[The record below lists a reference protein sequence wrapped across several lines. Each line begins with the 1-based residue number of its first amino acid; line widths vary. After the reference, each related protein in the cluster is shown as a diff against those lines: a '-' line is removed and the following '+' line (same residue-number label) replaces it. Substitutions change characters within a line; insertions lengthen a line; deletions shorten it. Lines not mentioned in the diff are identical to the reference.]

1 MSEKV
6 YSIASPS
13 ICTKEKSHV
22 VVAGSG
28 PDRNEKV
35 YSFSI
40 TPANTEN
47 KNDVDYP
54 ICIAPYA
61 RYKAV
66 EGDNAGV
73 TATKVRAKGILT
85 DVVENALRQIEV
97 EAYISNTIDFDLNR
111 NINAVNIEMQHS
123 QRMDSLSVQL
133 ISAKESPQHRRIF
146 DINHIEGV
154 ESTKPS
160 EIEAMVHA
168 SDETNLITNE
178 YEAAPIIQQDLLKG
192 KLREFAAGVE
202 VLPEWVN
209 VARIVY
215 GECFYNDLMADRVTT
230 DYEAVSMHNKT
241 SDIVTRELKAT
252 HAEVTLS
259 TAVPNILPVSIAEN
273 ETGDIQQKEI
283 LLHAPVQFE
292 VGTKEREVKGIIE
305 EFDLFN
311 GMGIPV
317 YLPDYDLFARMQRD
331 IETSIATQYESNRL
345 EEIESVN
352 LLPYENIE
360 SAYLIRDIDVE
371 QINLDYSIRTKEL
384 AADVIA
390 NNEVSKKINVFD
402 SERNESASF
411 TRTKEQYANV
421 DTTHA
426 FERIVETLDSV
437 YADQQE
443 FANKENVFTEA
454 VEVGQEVKN
463 ASRVL
468 SVKDISGTDDANKSQ
483 NIFEIQTIV
492 AEEAER
498 LHEINAGISTA
509 DYSHRILKELQGVS
523 PDVTFA
529 EVKNELQATV
539 VELDQADI
547 EGTAVLTH
555 VDEISS
561 FGLKERLIITHVDT
575 NEVANKTEK
584 EFQANIEEFD
594 LFEGL
599 GIPVYLPEFDLF
611 GRVQKELETRIS
623 LFNNSSKSLNVM
635 QMKLDQTIE
644 SEKAIKEHT
653 TAVIEEVASDIV
665 PVILDTEHISLDIS
679 YKQDTQQALITEQE
693 AFTGIRE
700 FESGIISDITPADKE
715 VITRDTNVIETV
727 DAARE
732 SERYAIVSEQELLER
747 QAIVD
752 AVTNEVDTF
761 DRGHELESVAEEYE
775 QFERMPER
783 ESVLEDNERF
793 KMARVLDTEK
803 PDELLVIEKE
813 NNDPKLWLRHSR
825 QSWWTNSNWKKTR

>member
-22 VVAGSG
+22 VVVGSG
-28 PDRNEKV
+28 PNQNEKV

-54 ICIAPYA
+54 VCIAPYA

-66 EGDNAGV
+66 KEDNAGI
-73 TATKVRAKGILT
+73 TATKVRAKGIFT

-97 EAYISNTIDFDLNR
+97 EAYISNATDSDLNR
-111 NINAVNIEMQHS
+111 NINVANIEMQHS
-123 QRMDSLSVQL
+123 QRMDRISVQL
-133 ISAKESPQHRRIF
+133 ISAEESPQHRRIF

-154 ESTKPS
+154 ESEKPS

-178 YEAAPIIQQDLLKG
+178 YEAAPIIKQDLLKG

-202 VLPEWVN
+202 ALPEWVN

-215 GECFYNDLMADRVTT
+215 GEGFYNDLMADRVTT
-230 DYEAVSMHNKT
+230 DYETVSMHNEMGE
-241 SDIVTRELKAT
+241 IVTRELKTT
-252 HAEVTLS
+252 HAEVILS
-259 TAVPNILPVSIAEN
+259 SAVPNILPVSIAEN

-283 LLHAPVQFE
+283 LLHAPAQFE
-292 VGTKEREVKGIIE
+292 FGTKEREVKGIIE

-331 IETSIATQYESNRL
+331 IETSIAKQYELNRV
-345 EEIESVN
+345 EEIENVD
-352 LLPYENIE
+352 LLPYEDIE
-360 SAYLIRDIDVE
+360 SAYLIRDIDVD
-371 QINLDYSIRTKEL
+371 QINLDHSIRTKEL

-390 NNEVSKKINVFD
+390 GNEVSKKINIFD

-411 TRTKEQYANV
+411 TRTKEQYVNV
-421 DTTHA
+421 DTTHT

-437 YADQQE
+437 YANQQE
-443 FANKENVFTEA
+443 FANKENVFTA
-454 VEVGQEVKN
+454 AIEVGQEVEN
-463 ASRVL
+463 TSRIL
-468 SVKDISGTDDANKSQ
+468 SVKDISETDDANKSQ

-492 AEEAER
+492 TEAAER
-498 LHEINAGISTA
+498 LHEINAGIADA
-509 DYSHRILKELQGVS
+509 DYSHRIFKELQGVS

-539 VELDQADI
+539 VELEQADK
-547 EGTAVLTH
+547 EDTAALTH

-561 FGLKERLIITHVDT
+561 FGLKERVLITDVNTD
-575 NEVANKTEK
+575 EVANKTEK
-584 EFQANIEEFD
+584 ELQATIEEFD

-611 GRVQKELETRIS
+611 GRVQKELETRIA
-623 LFNNSSKSLNVM
+623 LFNDSSKSLNVM
-635 QMKLDQTIE
+635 QMKLDKTIE
-644 SEKAIKEHT
+644 SEKAMKEHT
-653 TAVIEEVASDIV
+653 TAVIEEVATETV
-665 PVILDTEHISLDIS
+665 PVILDAEHITLDIS
-679 YKQDTQQALITEQE
+679 YKQDSQQALITDQE

-700 FESGIISDITPADKE
+700 FEVGIISDITPADKE
-715 VITRDTNVIETV
+715 VISADTNVIETV

-747 QAIVD
+747 QTSIEA
-752 AVTNEVDTF
+752 ATNEGDTF
-761 DRGHELESVAEEYE
+761 YREHELESVTEKYE
-775 QFERMPER
+775 RFERTPER
-783 ESVLEDNERF
+783 ESVLEDNELF
-793 KMARVLDTEK
+793 KMERVLDTEK
-803 PDELLVIEKE
+803 PDELIVIEKE
-813 NNDPKLWLRHSR
+813 NDDPKLWLRHSR

>member
-22 VVAGSG
+22 VVVGSG
-28 PDRNEKV
+28 PNQNEKV

-54 ICIAPYA
+54 VCIAPYA

-66 EGDNAGV
+66 KEDNAGI

-85 DVVENALRQIEV
+85 DAVENALRQIEV
-97 EAYISNTIDFDLNR
+97 EAYISNATDSDLNR
-111 NINAVNIEMQHS
+111 NINVANIEMQHS
-123 QRMDSLSVQL
+123 QRMDRISVQL
-133 ISAKESPQHRRIF
+133 ISGEESSQHRRIF

-154 ESTKPS
+154 ESEKPN
-160 EIEAMVHA
+160 EIEVMVHA

-178 YEAAPIIQQDLLKG
+178 YEAAPIIKQDLLKG

-215 GECFYNDLMADRVTT
+215 GEGFYNDLMADRVTT
-230 DYEAVSMHNKT
+230 DYEAVSMHNET
-241 SDIVTRELKAT
+241 SEIVTRELKAT
-252 HAEVTLS
+252 HAEFTLS

-273 ETGDIQQKEI
+273 ETGDIQQKEMH
-283 LLHAPVQFE
+283 LHALAQFE
-292 VGTKEREVKGIIE
+292 FGTKEREVKGIIE

-331 IETSIATQYESNRL
+331 IETSIAKQYELNRV
-345 EEIESVN
+345 EEIENVD
-352 LLPYENIE
+352 LLPYEDIE
-360 SAYLIRDIDVE
+360 SAYLIRDIDVG
-371 QINLDYSIRTKEL
+371 QINLDHSIRAKEL

-390 NNEVSKKINVFD
+390 SNDVSKKINIFD

-421 DTTHA
+421 DTTHT

-443 FANKENVFTEA
+443 FANKENVFTA
-454 VEVGQEVKN
+454 AIEVGQEVKN
-463 ASRVL
+463 ASRLL
-468 SVKDISGTDDANKSQ
+468 SVKDISETDDANKSQ
-483 NIFEIQTIV
+483 NIFEVQKIV
-492 AEEAER
+492 GEEAER
-498 LHEINAGISTA
+498 LHEVNADITDA

-539 VELDQADI
+539 VELEQADK
-547 EGTAVLTH
+547 EDTAVLTH

-561 FGLKERLIITHVDT
+561 FGLKERLIITDVNTD
-575 NEVANKTEK
+575 EVANKTEK
-584 EFQANIEEFD
+584 ELQATIEEFD

-611 GRVQKELETRIS
+611 GRVQKELETRIA
-623 LFNNSSKSLNVM
+623 LLNDSSKSLNVM

-644 SEKAIKEHT
+644 SEKTMKEHT
-653 TAVIEEVASDIV
+653 TAVIEEVASDTV
-665 PVILDTEHISLDIS
+665 SVILDTEHMSLDIS
-679 YKQDTQQALITEQE
+679 YKQDSQQALITEQE

-700 FESGIISDITPADKE
+700 FEGGIISDITPADKE
-715 VITRDTNVIETV
+715 VITTDANVIETV

-752 AVTNEVDTF
+752 ALTNEVDTF
-761 DRGHELESVAEEYE
+761 DRECESESVTEKCER
-775 QFERMPER
+775 FERTPER
-783 ESVLEDNERF
+783 ESVLEDNELF
-793 KMARVLDTEK
+793 KMERVLDTEK
-803 PDELLVIEKE
+803 PDELIVIEKE
-813 NNDPKLWLRHSR
+813 NDDPKLWLRHSR

>member
-22 VVAGSG
+22 VVVGSG

-54 ICIAPYA
+54 VCIAPYA

-66 EGDNAGV
+66 KEDNAGI

-97 EAYISNTIDFDLNR
+97 EAYISNATDSDLNR
-111 NINAVNIEMQHS
+111 NINVANIEMQHS
-123 QRMDSLSVQL
+123 QRMDSISVQL
-133 ISAKESPQHRRIF
+133 ISAAESTQHRRIF

-154 ESTKPS
+154 ESEKPS

-168 SDETNLITNE
+168 SDVTNLITNE
-178 YEAAPIIQQDLLKG
+178 YEVAPIIQQDLLKG
-192 KLREFAAGVE
+192 ILREFAAGVE

-215 GECFYNDLMADRVTT
+215 GEGFYNDLMADRVKT
-230 DYEAVSMHNKT
+230 DYEAVSMHNET
-241 SDIVTRELKAT
+241 SEIVTRKLTAT

-259 TAVPNILPVSIAEN
+259 TAVPNILPVSITEN
-273 ETGDIQQKEI
+273 ETGDIQKKEI
-283 LLHAPVQFE
+283 LLHAPAQFE
-292 VGTKEREVKGIIE
+292 FGTKEREIKGIIE

-317 YLPDYDLFARMQRD
+317 YLPDYNLFARMQRD
-331 IETSIATQYESNRL
+331 IETSIAKQYELNRV
-345 EEIESVN
+345 EEIENVD
-352 LLPYENIE
+352 LLPYEDIE
-360 SAYLIRDIDVE
+360 SAYLIRDIDVG
-371 QINLDYSIRTKEL
+371 QINLDHSIRAKEL
-384 AADVIA
+384 AADVVA
-390 NNEVSKKINVFD
+390 SNEVNKKINIFD
-402 SERNESASF
+402 SERNESTSF
-411 TRTKEQYANV
+411 TRIKEQYANV
-421 DTTHA
+421 DTTHT

-437 YADQQE
+437 YTNQQE
-443 FANKENVFTEA
+443 FANKENVFTA
-454 VEVGQEVKN
+454 DVEVGQEVEN
-463 ASRVL
+463 TSRVL
-468 SVKDISGTDDANKSQ
+468 SIKDISETDDANTSQ
-483 NIFEIQTIV
+483 NIFEVQKIV
-492 AEEAER
+492 GEEAER
-498 LHEINAGISTA
+498 LHEINAGITDA

-523 PDVTFA
+523 PNVTFA

-539 VELDQADI
+539 VELEQADK
-547 EGTAVLTH
+547 EDTAVLTH

-561 FGLKERLIITHVDT
+561 FGLKERVLITDVNTD
-575 NEVANKTEK
+575 EVANKTEK
-584 EFQANIEEFD
+584 ELQATIEEFD

-611 GRVQKELETRIS
+611 GRVQKELETRIA
-623 LFNNSSKSLNVM
+623 LFNDSAKSLNVM
-635 QMKLDQTIE
+635 PMKLDKTIE
-644 SEKAIKEHT
+644 SEKAMKEHT

-665 PVILDTEHISLDIS
+665 PVTLDAEHITLDIS
-679 YKQDTQQALITEQE
+679 YKQDSQQALITDQE

-700 FESGIISDITPADKE
+700 FEGGIISDITPADKE

-727 DAARE
+727 DAAKE
-732 SERYAIVSEQELLER
+732 SERYAIVSEHELLDR
-747 QAIVD
+747 QTSIEA
-752 AVTNEVDTF
+752 ATNEADTF
-761 DRGHELESVAEEYE
+761 YREHALESVTEKYE
-775 QFERMPER
+775 RFERTPER
-783 ESVLEDNERF
+783 VSVLEDNELF
-793 KMARVLDTEK
+793 KMERVLDTEK
-803 PDELLVIEKE
+803 PDELIVIEKE
-813 NNDPKLWLRHSR
+813 NDDPKLWLRHSR

>member
-22 VVAGSG
+22 VVVGSG
-28 PDRNEKV
+28 PNQNEKV

-54 ICIAPYA
+54 VCIAPYA

-66 EGDNAGV
+66 KEDNVGV

-97 EAYISNTIDFDLNR
+97 EAYISNATDSDLNR
-111 NINAVNIEMQHS
+111 NINVANIEMQHS
-123 QRMDSLSVQL
+123 QRMDRISVQL
-133 ISAKESPQHRRIF
+133 ISAEESTQHRRIF

-154 ESTKPS
+154 ESEKPS

-178 YEAAPIIQQDLLKG
+178 YEAAPIIKQDLLKG

-209 VARIVY
+209 IARIVY
-215 GECFYNDLMADRVTT
+215 GEGFYNDLMADRVTT
-230 DYEAVSMHNKT
+230 DYEAVSTHNET
-241 SDIVTRELKAT
+241 SEIVTRELKAT

-259 TAVPNILPVSIAEN
+259 NAVPNILPVSIAEN

-283 LLHAPVQFE
+283 LLHAPAQFE
-292 VGTKEREVKGIIE
+292 FGTKEREVKGIIE

-331 IETSIATQYESNRL
+331 IETSIAKQYELNRV
-345 EEIESVN
+345 EEIENVD
-352 LLPYENIE
+352 LLPYEDIE
-360 SAYLIRDIDVE
+360 SAYLIRDIDVA
-371 QINLDYSIRTKEL
+371 QINLDHSIRTKEL
-384 AADVIA
+384 AADVIT
-390 NNEVSKKINVFD
+390 NNEVSKKINIFD

-421 DTTHA
+421 DTTHE

-443 FANKENVFTEA
+443 FATKENVFTA
-454 VEVGQEVKN
+454 AIEVGQEVEN
-463 ASRVL
+463 TSRIL
-468 SVKDISGTDDANKSQ
+468 SVKDISETDDANKSQ

-492 AEEAER
+492 TEEAER
-498 LHEINAGISTA
+498 LHEINAGITDA
-509 DYSHRILKELQGVS
+509 DYSHRIFKELQGVS

-539 VELDQADI
+539 VELEQADKEDI
-547 EGTAVLTH
+547 AVLTH
-555 VDEISS
+555 VDEISLL
-561 FGLKERLIITHVDT
+561 GLKERVLITDVNTD
-575 NEVANKTEK
+575 EVANKTEK

-611 GRVQKELETRIS
+611 GRVQKELETRIA
-623 LFNNSSKSLNVM
+623 LFNDSSKSLNVM

-644 SEKAIKEHT
+644 SEKAMKEHT
-653 TAVIEEVASDIV
+653 TTVIEEVASDIV
-665 PVILDTEHISLDIS
+665 PIILDAEHITVDIS
-679 YKQDTQQALITEQE
+679 YKQDSQQALITEQE

-700 FESGIISDITPADKE
+700 FEGGIISDTTLADKE
-715 VITRDTNVIETV
+715 VITTDTNVIETV
-727 DAARE
+727 DAAKE
-732 SERYAIVSEQELLER
+732 SERYAIVSEHELLDR
-747 QAIVD
+747 QTSIEA
-752 AVTNEVDTF
+752 ATNEADTF
-761 DRGHELESVAEEYE
+761 YREHALESVTEKYE
-775 QFERMPER
+775 RFERTPER
-783 ESVLEDNERF
+783 VSVLEDNELF
-793 KMARVLDTEK
+793 KMERVLDTEK
-803 PDELLVIEKE
+803 PDELIVIEKE
-813 NNDPKLWLRHSR
+813 NDDPKLWLRHSR

>member
-22 VVAGSG
+22 VVVGSG
-28 PDRNEKV
+28 PDQNEKV

-40 TPANTEN
+40 TPANAEN

-61 RYKAV
+61 KYKAV
-66 EGDNAGV
+66 KEDNTGV

-97 EAYISNTIDFDLNR
+97 EVYISNTTDIDLNR
-111 NINAVNIEMQHS
+111 NINVANIEMQHS
-123 QRMDSLSVQL
+123 QRMDSISVQL
-133 ISAKESPQHRRIF
+133 ISAEASQQHRRIF

-154 ESTKPS
+154 ESEKPN

-168 SDETNLITNE
+168 SDETSLITNE
-178 YEAAPIIQQDLLKG
+178 YEAALIIKHDLLKG

-215 GECFYNDLMADRVTT
+215 GEGFYNDLMADRVTK
-230 DYEAVSMHNKT
+230 DYEAISMHTET

-252 HAEVTLS
+252 HAEVTLF
-259 TAVPNILPVSIAEN
+259 TAVPNILPVSIVEN

-283 LLHAPVQFE
+283 LLHAPAQFE
-292 VGTKEREVKGIIE
+292 FGTKEREVKGIIE

-331 IETSIATQYESNRL
+331 IETSITKQYESNRL

-352 LLPYENIE
+352 LFPYEDIE

-371 QINLDYSIRTKEL
+371 QINLNHSIRTKEL
-384 AADVIA
+384 VADVIA
-390 NNEVSKKINVFD
+390 SNGLSKKINVFD
-402 SERNESASF
+402 TERNESASF
-411 TRTKEQYANV
+411 TRTKAQYANV

-426 FERIVETLDSV
+426 FERMVETLYSV

-443 FANKENVFTEA
+443 FANKENVFTAA

-468 SVKDISGTDDANKSQ
+468 SVKDVSETDDANKSQ
-483 NIFEIQTIV
+483 NIFVIQTIV

-498 LHEINAGISTA
+498 LHEINAGITDA
-509 DYSHRILKELQGVS
+509 DYSHRILKELQGAS

-539 VELDQADI
+539 VELDQADK
-547 EGTAVLTH
+547 EDNAVLTH

-575 NEVANKTEK
+575 DEVSNKTEK
-584 EFQANIEEFD
+584 EVQATIEEFD

-599 GIPVYLPEFDLF
+599 GIPVYIPEFDLF
-611 GRVQKELETRIS
+611 GRVQKEIETRVV
-623 LFNNSSKSLNVM
+623 LFNDSSKSLNVM
-635 QMKLDQTIE
+635 QVKLDQTIE

-665 PVILDTEHISLDIS
+665 PIILDAEHISLDIS

-700 FESGIISDITPADKE
+700 FEGGIISDKTPANKE
-715 VITRDTNVIETV
+715 VITTDTNVIETV
-727 DAARE
+727 HAARE
-732 SERYAIVSEQELLER
+732 YERYAIVSEHELLER
-747 QAIVD
+747 QASVE

-761 DRGHELESVAEEYE
+761 DREHELEIVTEEYKR
-775 QFERMPER
+775 FERTPER

-793 KMARVLDTEK
+793 KMERVLDTEK
-803 PDELLVIEKE
+803 PYELIVIEKE
-813 NNDPKLWLRHSR
+813 NDDPKLWLRHSR

>member
-22 VVAGSG
+22 VVVGSG

-66 EGDNAGV
+66 KEDNVGV

-97 EAYISNTIDFDLNR
+97 EAYISNTTDFDLNR
-111 NINAVNIEMQHS
+111 NINVANIEMQHS
-123 QRMDSLSVQL
+123 QRMDSISVQL
-133 ISAKESPQHRRIF
+133 ISTEASQQHRRIF

-154 ESTKPS
+154 ESEKPN
-160 EIEAMVHA
+160 EIEAMVHD
-168 SDETNLITNE
+168 SDETSLITNE
-178 YEAAPIIQQDLLKG
+178 YEAAPIIKHDLLKG

-215 GECFYNDLMADRVTT
+215 GEGFYNDLMADRVTK
-230 DYEAVSMHNKT
+230 DYEAISMHTET

-259 TAVPNILPVSIAEN
+259 TAVPNILPVSIVEN

-283 LLHAPVQFE
+283 LLHAPAQFE
-292 VGTKEREVKGIIE
+292 FGAKEREVKGIIE

-331 IETSIATQYESNRL
+331 IETSITTQYESSRL
-345 EEIESVN
+345 EEIESVD
-352 LLPYENIE
+352 LLPYEDIE
-360 SAYLIRDIDVE
+360 SAYLIRDIDVA
-371 QINLDYSIRTKEL
+371 QINLDQTIRAKEL

-390 NNEVSKKINVFD
+390 SNEVSKKINVFD
-402 SERNESASF
+402 SERNESTSF

-421 DTTHA
+421 DTTHE
-426 FERIVETLDSV
+426 FERIAETLNSV

-443 FANKENVFTEA
+443 FANKENVFTA
-454 VEVGQEVKN
+454 DVEVGQEVEN
-463 ASRVL
+463 TSRVL
-468 SVKDISGTDDANKSQ
+468 SVKDVSETDDANKSQ

-498 LHEINAGISTA
+498 LHEINAGITTA
-509 DYSHRILKELQGVS
+509 DYSHRILKELQSVS

-539 VELDQADI
+539 VELDQADK
-547 EGTAVLTH
+547 EDTAVLTR
-555 VDEISS
+555 VDATSS
-561 FGLKERLIITHVDT
+561 FGLKERVLITDVNTD
-575 NEVANKTEK
+575 EVANKTEK

-611 GRVQKELETRIS
+611 GRVQKELETRIT

-732 SERYAIVSEQELLER
+732 SERYAIVSKQELLER

-752 AVTNEVDTF
+752 AATNEVDTL
-761 DRGHELESVAEEYE
+761 DRKRELEIVTEEYE
-775 QFERMPER
+775 RFERTPER

-793 KMARVLDTEK
+793 KMERVLDTEK
-803 PDELLVIEKE
+803 PDELIVIEKE
-813 NNDPKLWLRHSR
+813 NDDPKLWLRHSR

>member
-22 VVAGSG
+22 VVVGSG

-66 EGDNAGV
+66 KEDNAGV
-73 TATKVRAKGILT
+73 TATKVKAKGILT

-97 EAYISNTIDFDLNR
+97 EAYISNTTDFDLNR
-111 NINAVNIEMQHS
+111 NINVANIEMQHS
-123 QRMDSLSVQL
+123 QRMDNIFVQL
-133 ISAKESPQHRRIF
+133 ISAEASPQHRRIF

-168 SDETNLITNE
+168 SDVTNLITNE
-178 YEAAPIIQQDLLKG
+178 YEVAPIIKQDLLKG

-230 DYEAVSMHNKT
+230 DYEAVSMHNET

-259 TAVPNILPVSIAEN
+259 TAVPNIYPVSIVEN

-292 VGTKEREVKGIIE
+292 FGTKEREVKGIIE

-331 IETSIATQYESNRL
+331 IETSIATQYVSNRL

-360 SAYLIRDIDVE
+360 SAYLIRDINVK
-371 QINLDYSIRTKEL
+371 QINLDHSIRTIEL
-384 AADVIA
+384 GADVIA
-390 NNEVSKKINVFD
+390 SNEVSKKINVFD
-402 SERNESASF
+402 TERNEAASF

-426 FERIVETLDSV
+426 FERIVETLDSI

-443 FANKENVFTEA
+443 IANKENVFTAA
-454 VEVGQEVKN
+454 VEVRQEVKN

-498 LHEINAGISTA
+498 LHEINAGITTA

>member
-22 VVAGSG
+22 VVVGSG

-40 TPANTEN
+40 TPVNTEN

-61 RYKAV
+61 RYKAAK
-66 EGDNAGV
+66 EDNAGV

-97 EAYISNTIDFDLNR
+97 EAYISNTTDFDLNR
-111 NINAVNIEMQHS
+111 NINVANIEMQHS
-123 QRMDSLSVQL
+123 QRMDSISVQL
-133 ISAKESPQHRRIF
+133 ISAEESTQHRRIF

-154 ESTKPS
+154 ESEKPS

-168 SDETNLITNE
+168 SDVTNLITNE
-178 YEAAPIIQQDLLKG
+178 YEVMPIIKQDLLKG

-215 GECFYNDLMADRVTT
+215 GEGFYNDLMADRVTT
-230 DYEAVSMHNKT
+230 DYEAVSMHNET
-241 SDIVTRELKAT
+241 SDIVIRELKAT

-259 TAVPNILPVSIAEN
+259 TAVPNIYPVSIVEN

-292 VGTKEREVKGIIE
+292 FGTKEREVKGIIE

-331 IETSIATQYESNRL
+331 IETSIATQYESDRL

-390 NNEVSKKINVFD
+390 SNEVSKKINVFET
-402 SERNESASF
+402 ERNEAASF

-426 FERIVETLDSV
+426 FERIVETLDSI

-443 FANKENVFTEA
+443 IANKENVFTAA

-498 LHEINAGISTA
+498 LHEINAGITTA

-523 PDVTFA
+523 PDFTFA

-547 EGTAVLTH
+547 EDTAVLTH

-611 GRVQKELETRIS
+611 GRVQKELETRIT

-665 PVILDTEHISLDIS
+665 PITLDAEHISLDIS

-700 FESGIISDITPADKE
+700 FEGGLISDITPADKE

-732 SERYAIVSEQELLER
+732 SEQYAIVSEQELLER

-761 DRGHELESVAEEYE
+761 DRECQLESVTEEYE
-775 QFERMPER
+775 QFERIPER
-783 ESVLEDNERF
+783 ESVLEDNELF
-793 KMARVLDTEK
+793 KMERVLDTEK
-803 PDELLVIEKE
+803 PDELIIIEKE
-813 NNDPKLWLRHSR
+813 NDDPKLWLRHSR

>member
-22 VVAGSG
+22 VVVGSG
-28 PDRNEKV
+28 PDQNEKV

-66 EGDNAGV
+66 KEDNAGV

-97 EAYISNTIDFDLNR
+97 EAYISNTTDIDLNR
-111 NINAVNIEMQHS
+111 NINVANIEIQHS
-123 QRMDSLSVQL
+123 QRMDSISVQL
-133 ISAKESPQHRRIF
+133 ISAEASQQHRRIF

-154 ESTKPS
+154 ESEKPN

-168 SDETNLITNE
+168 SDETDLITNE
-178 YEAAPIIQQDLLKG
+178 YEAAPIIQQDLLQG

-215 GECFYNDLMADRVTT
+215 GEGFYNDLMADRVTT
-230 DYEAVSMHNKT
+230 DYEAVSMRNET
-241 SDIVTRELKAT
+241 SEIVTRELKAT
-252 HAEVTLS
+252 HAEFTLS

-273 ETGDIQQKEI
+273 ETVDIQQKEI
-283 LLHAPVQFE
+283 LLHAPAQFE
-292 VGTKEREVKGIIE
+292 FGAKEREVKGIIK

-331 IETSIATQYESNRL
+331 IETSIAAQYESNRL

-371 QINLDYSIRTKEL
+371 QINLDHSIRTKEL

-390 NNEVSKKINVFD
+390 SNEVSKKINVFD
-402 SERNESASF
+402 TERNESASF
-411 TRTKEQYANV
+411 TRTKAQYANV

-426 FERIVETLDSV
+426 FERMVETLDSV

-443 FANKENVFTEA
+443 FANKENVFTA
-454 VEVGQEVKN
+454 DVEIGQEVKN

-468 SVKDISGTDDANKSQ
+468 AVKDISVTDDANKSQ
-483 NIFEIQTIV
+483 NIFVIQTIV

-498 LHEINAGISTA
+498 LHEINAGITDA
-509 DYSHRILKELQGVS
+509 DYSHRIFKELQGVS
-523 PDVTFA
+523 PEVTFA

-539 VELDQADI
+539 VELEQADKEDI
-547 EGTAVLTH
+547 AVLTH
-555 VDEISS
+555 VDEISLL
-561 FGLKERLIITHVDT
+561 GLKERVLITDVNTD
-575 NEVANKTEK
+575 EVANKTEK

-611 GRVQKELETRIS
+611 GRVQKELETRIA
-623 LFNNSSKSLNVM
+623 LLNDSSKSLNVM
-635 QMKLDQTIE
+635 QMKLNQTIE
-644 SEKAIKEHT
+644 SEKAMKEHT

-665 PVILDTEHISLDIS
+665 PVILDAKHITLDIS
-679 YKQDTQQALITEQE
+679 YKQDSQQALITEQE

-700 FESGIISDITPADKE
+700 FQGGIITDITPADKE
-715 VITRDTNVIETV
+715 VITTDTNVIENV
-727 DAARE
+727 HAARE
-732 SERYAIVSEQELLER
+732 SEQYAIVSEQELLER

-752 AVTNEVDTF
+752 AATNEVDTF
-761 DRGHELESVAEEYE
+761 DRECQLESVTEEYE
-775 QFERMPER
+775 RFERIPER
-783 ESVLEDNERF
+783 ESVLEDNELF
-793 KMARVLDTEK
+793 KMERVLDTEK
-803 PDELLVIEKE
+803 PDELIIIEKE
-813 NNDPKLWLRHSR
+813 NDDPKLWLRHSR

>member
-13 ICTKEKSHV
+13 ICIKEKSHV
-22 VVAGSG
+22 VVVGSG

-66 EGDNAGV
+66 KEDNAGI

-85 DVVENALRQIEV
+85 DVVENTLRQIER
-97 EAYISNTIDFDLNR
+97 EAYISNATDSDLNR
-111 NINAVNIEMQHS
+111 NINVANIEMQHS
-123 QRMDSLSVQL
+123 QRMDSISVQL
-133 ISAKESPQHRRIF
+133 ISAEESTQHRRIF

-154 ESTKPS
+154 ESEKPS

-178 YEAAPIIQQDLLKG
+178 YEAAPIIKQDLLKG

-215 GECFYNDLMADRVTT
+215 GEGFYNDLMADRVTT
-230 DYEAVSMHNKT
+230 DYEAVSMHNET
-241 SDIVTRELKAT
+241 SEIVTRELKAT

-273 ETGDIQQKEI
+273 KTGDIQQKEM
-283 LLHAPVQFE
+283 LLHAPAQYEF
-292 VGTKEREVKGIIE
+292 GTKEREVKGLIE

-331 IETSIATQYESNRL
+331 IETSIAKQYELNRV
-345 EEIESVN
+345 EEIENVD
-352 LLPYENIE
+352 LLPYKDIE
-360 SAYLIRDIDVE
+360 SAYLIRDIDVA
-371 QINLDYSIRTKEL
+371 QINLDHSIRAKEL

-390 NNEVSKKINVFD
+390 SNEVSKKINVFD
-402 SERNESASF
+402 SERNESTSF
-411 TRTKEQYANV
+411 TRTKVQYANV
-421 DTTHA
+421 DTTHE
-426 FERIVETLDSV
+426 FERIAETLNSV

-443 FANKENVFTEA
+443 FANKENVFTA
-454 VEVGQEVKN
+454 AIEVGQEVKN

-468 SVKDISGTDDANKSQ
+468 SVKDISETDDANKSQ
-483 NIFEIQTIV
+483 NIFEVQKIV
-492 AEEAER
+492 GEEAER
-498 LHEINAGISTA
+498 LHEINAGITDA
-509 DYSHRILKELQGVS
+509 DYSHRILKELQGAS

-539 VELDQADI
+539 VELDQVDK
-547 EGTAVLTH
+547 EDTTVLTH
-555 VDEISS
+555 VDKISS
-561 FGLKERLIITHVDT
+561 FGLKERLLITDVNTD
-575 NEVANKTEK
+575 EVANKTEK
-584 EFQANIEEFD
+584 ELQATIEEFD

-611 GRVQKELETRIS
+611 GRVQKELETRIA
-623 LFNNSSKSLNVM
+623 LLNDSSKSLNVM

-644 SEKAIKEHT
+644 SEKAMKEHT
-653 TAVIEEVASDIV
+653 TAVIEEVASNTV
-665 PVILDTEHISLDIS
+665 PIILDAEHITVDIS
-679 YKQDTQQALITEQE
+679 YKQDLQQALITEQE
-693 AFTGIRE
+693 AFTDIRE
-700 FESGIISDITPADKE
+700 FEGGIISDITPADKE
-715 VITRDTNVIETV
+715 VITTDTNVIETV
-727 DAARE
+727 DATRE
-732 SERYAIVSEQELLER
+732 SERYVIVSEQELLER
-747 QAIVD
+747 QTSIE
-752 AVTNEVDTF
+752 AVNNEADTF
-761 DRGHELESVAEEYE
+761 YREHELESVTEKYE
-775 QFERMPER
+775 RFERTPER
-783 ESVLEDNERF
+783 ESVLEDNELF
-793 KMARVLDTEK
+793 KMERVLDTEK
-803 PDELLVIEKE
+803 PDELIVIEKE
-813 NNDPKLWLRHSR
+813 NDDPKLWLRHSR